1 MTYQGKDK
9 FQRKLE
15 LRARK
20 TDGFRI
26 LIVDDEPSI
35 LELVKT
41 ALETLEGYEVF
52 CAGNAT
58 DALDIVEKEQT
69 PFDCFLL
76 DIQMPDVDGI
86 ELLCELREIPE
97 YYETPILMLTA
108 MSDRKYIDEAFLEG
122 ATDYVNK
129 PFDFLELHSRI
140 QCANSMVELRR
151 ASERNMECAN
161 EIRRKLKSVQEFSLE
176 EPISIKG
183 YKQILRYVEFDNY
196 VNQLARG
203 KMIGTQAMSVMLQDA
218 DIFFESA
225 GCDSFRDAIED
236 VAAVIQ
242 DALNDLHGI
251 FSYRGNGVFMVILHN
266 PKDVAAL
273 HGTAKLSD
281 VFKKQTMRHVTDPR
295 VSVLV
300 GEPVAMSPLLPRG
313 ANGALQK
320 SLANVQRLERDL
332 RRQHDAGHHKV
343 HADVDDTE
351 HTNTKRMYEHVLH
364 ELFGEESYRKRL

>member
-15 LRARK
+15 LRAKK
-20 TDGFRI
+20 TDSFKI

-52 CAGNAT
+52 CAGNAMH
-58 DALDIVEKEQT
+58 ALDIVAEETT

-140 QCANSMVELRR
+140 QCANSMVALRR

-161 EIRRKLKSVQEFSLE
+161 EIRRKLKSVLEFSLE
-176 EPISIKG
+176 EPISIRG
-183 YKQILRYVEFDNY
+183 FKQILRYVEFDNY
-196 VNQLARG
+196 VNQISRG
-203 KMIGTQAMSVMLQDA
+203 KMIGSQAMSIILQDA

-225 GCDSFRDAIED
+225 GCDSFRDALED

-242 DALNDLHGI
+242 DALNDLHGL
-251 FSYRGNGVFMVILHN
+251 FSYRGNGVFMVVLHN
-266 PKDVAAL
+266 AKDVAAL
-273 HGTAKLSD
+273 HGTPNLSD
-281 VFKKQTMRHVTDPR
+281 VFKKQVMRHVTDPR
-295 VSVLV
+295 VSILV
-300 GEPVAMSPLLPRG
+300 GDPVPMSPLLPRG
-313 ANGALQK
+313 ASGALQK

-332 RRQHDAGHHKV
+332 RKHHDSPHYEAGGNV
-343 HADVDDTE
+343 VDMKQ
-351 HTNTKRMYEHVLH
+351 TNSKRIYEHVLH